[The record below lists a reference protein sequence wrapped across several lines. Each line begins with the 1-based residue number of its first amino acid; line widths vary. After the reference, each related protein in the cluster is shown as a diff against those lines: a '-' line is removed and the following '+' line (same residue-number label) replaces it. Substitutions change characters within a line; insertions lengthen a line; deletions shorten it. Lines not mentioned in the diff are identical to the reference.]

1 MLKMRIVVMVP
12 PNVTILNIKSSSVTH
27 FIEDELI
34 YDNSNDIGVVVEKV
48 KKNKN
53 GKEILERYNHFI
65 VFHNIF

>member
-48 KKNKN
+48 KKKWQRDIR
-53 GKEILERYNHFI
+53 E
-65 VFHNIF
+65 V

>member
-48 KKNKN
+48 KKKN

>member
-1 MLKMRIVVMVP
+1 MLKMRIVIMVP

-48 KKNKN
+48 KKKN

>member
-1 MLKMRIVVMVP
+1 MLKMRIVIMVP

-48 KKNKN
+48 KKK
-53 GKEILERYNHFI
+53 KWQRDIRE
-65 VFHNIF
+65 V

>member
-48 KKNKN
+48 KKK
-53 GKEILERYNHFI
+53 KWQRDIRE
-65 VFHNIF
+65 V

>member
-1 MLKMRIVVMVP
+1 MVP

-48 KKNKN
+48 KKK
-53 GKEILERYNHFI
+53 KWQRDIRE
-65 VFHNIF
+65 V

>member
-1 MLKMRIVVMVP
+1 MRIVVMVP

-48 KKNKN
+48 KKKN